1 MPAKIEFLDFVG
13 KIEINK
19 YEILQIYNNKKNDLI
34 NKGKTIN
41 KSDSEKLYDFSFNI
55 VKNEINKKFK
65 EEI

>member
-1 MPAKIEFLDFVG
+1 MAKIEFLDFVG